1 MLTKIGTTI
10 ANKTIATLLNLEHE
24 YGYEAIRVAGMIKK
38 VCNSGRK
45 NEIFALMEGCAGW
58 SENEWDHP
66 RMLEDLAMEALDIL
80 IKGHGCESVFPDD
93 GLHMDPL
100 FEYVNTGDSY
110 NATIAFYDGYFYI
123 TCMGDMVEYLERKGY
138 KVY

>member
-1 MLTKIGTTI
+1 
-10 ANKTIATLLNLEHE
+10 
-24 YGYEAIRVAGMIKK
+24 
-38 VCNSGRK
+38 
-45 NEIFALMEGCAGW
+45 
-58 SENEWDHP
+58 
-66 RMLEDLAMEALDIL
+66 MEALDIL